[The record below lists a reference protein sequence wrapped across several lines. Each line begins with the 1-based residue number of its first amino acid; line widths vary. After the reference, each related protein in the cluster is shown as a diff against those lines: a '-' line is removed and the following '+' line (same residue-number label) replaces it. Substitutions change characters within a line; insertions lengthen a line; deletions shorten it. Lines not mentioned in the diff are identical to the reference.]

1 MLLNLL
7 KFFSKFQ
14 IVLTL
19 CFLPFLS
26 FAQDDAKDTKLLF
39 QYNIK
44 KSNSKIVIDGEEGI
58 GEWDNLK
65 PIQQTYNHSPSDE
78 GLAKNRSE
86 IRLTHDDQKL
96 YIIAKL
102 YDNGTRVVQSLQRDS
117 DDAIWQSDSFVV
129 VLDPINKKQSGFLFG
144 VNAGGAEYDGS
155 LLVQP
160 SGTDYSPTWDLIWTS
175 KTKQYDGY
183 WIVEYAIPLSSLGYN
198 KGNLEWGIN
207 FIRRDMNEN
216 FFYTWTQFPLNFSSV
231 DVNYMGVLL
240 WGEIPDV
247 KTKSIFIKPYTALST
262 SKNNLAE
269 DRSTETEF
277 NAGGDIK
284 IGITKSINADITF
297 NPDFSNADVDDEVT
311 NITRFNIFLPERRE
325 FFTENAD
332 IFSNFGNSISP
343 FFSRRIG
350 LVNGQSIPIVY
361 GVRTTGNLTD
371 DLRLGAMNV
380 QTKREDDIDPQNN
393 TVAAVNYKVF
403 GRSQIKALFI
413 NRQGEDNDYGRNFGA
428 EYTFI
433 SKKGNL
439 NTTARFHKS
448 YANDENSGQYYAING
463 NYYTRSLGTGWNV
476 DVVNKDYNADLG
488 FTPRLFNFD
497 AENQVSVKRT
507 YTSLNPW
514 VRYRFYTK
522 KPESKVIYHAIR
534 TWNYWYLNGD
544 GSLNERENN
553 IAYDLRLKNTSAF
566 TATVSA
572 RKVNLLFQ
580 TNFLG
585 SDFDNL
591 PIDSYTF
598 TNGSLH
604 YRSDSRKRFRYSTT
618 VNYGEFYNGTKLTLN
633 TSVNLRYGNWGNF
646 SLSYNYNNINLPNNY
661 GDVELNLIKLKSL
674 LSFTNTLSLNNT
686 VQYNSQSTNFSVF
699 SRLQWRY
706 SPLSDIFLIYN
717 QNNNTEG
724 FDLRNRSIIL
734 KMTHRFGV

>member
-1 MLLNLL
+1 MKLSNKL
-7 KFFSKFQ
+7 KPLVFL
-14 IVLTL
+14 ILVLMA
-19 CFLPFLS
+19 S
-26 FAQDDAKDTKLLF
+26 YVYAQEDAQDTKLLF

-44 KSNSKIVIDGEEGI
+44 KSNSKIIIDGEESI
-58 GEWDNLK
+58 GEWDNFK

-78 GLAKNRSE
+78 GLAKSKTE

-102 YDNGTRVVQSLQRDS
+102 YDNGTRVVQSLERDS
-117 DDAIWQSDSFVV
+117 EDAIWQSDAFVV
-129 VLDPINKKQSGFLFG
+129 VLDPINKKQSGFIFG
-144 VNAGGAEYDGS
+144 VNAGGAEFDGN

-160 SGTDYSPTWDLIWTS
+160 NGTDYSSTWDLIWTS
-175 KTKQYDGY
+175 KTKQYNDY

-198 KGNLEWGIN
+198 KDNLEWGIN
-207 FIRRDMNEN
+207 FVRRDMSEN
-216 FFYTWTQFPLNFSSV
+216 FFYTWTQFPLNFASV
-231 DVNYMGVLL
+231 DVNYMGALV
-240 WGEIPDV
+240 WDEIPDV
-247 KTKSIFIKPYTALST
+247 KTKSIFIKPYTTLAT

-269 DRSTETEF
+269 DTSTETKF

-332 IFSNFGNSISP
+332 VFSNFGSGIRP

-350 LVNGQSIPIVY
+350 LVNGQSIPIIY
-361 GVRTTGNLTD
+361 GVRATGNLTD
-371 DLRLGAMNV
+371 DLRIGAMNV
-380 QTKREDDIDPQNN
+380 QTKREDDIAPQNN

-403 GRSQIKALFI
+403 DRSQVKALFI
-413 NRQGEDNDYGRNFGA
+413 NRQGKDGDYGRNLGL
-428 EYTFI
+428 EYTFL

-448 YANDENSGQYYAING
+448 YSDGEESGHYYAING
-463 NYYTRSLGTGWNV
+463 NYYTRTFGSGWNI
-476 DVVNKDYNADLG
+476 DVVNKDFSADLG
-488 FTPRLFNFD
+488 FTPRLFNYD
-497 AENQVSVKRT
+497 AENQVSVKKT
-507 YTSLNPW
+507 YASLNPW
-514 VRYRFYTK
+514 LRYRFYTK
-522 KPESKVIYHAIR
+522 KPENKIIYHALR

-544 GSLNERENN
+544 GSLNERQNN
-553 IAYDLRLKNTSAF
+553 IAYDIRFKNTSAF
-566 TATVSA
+566 TATVSTN
-572 RKVNLLFQ
+572 KINLLFQ

-585 SDFDNL
+585 SEFDNL
-591 PIDSYTF
+591 PIESYDF
-598 TNGSLH
+598 TSGSLH
-604 YRSDSRKRFRYSTT
+604 YRSDSRKRLKYSTT
-618 VNYGEFYNGTKLTLN
+618 VTYGEFYNGKKLTLN
-633 TSVNLRYGNWGNF
+633 ASTNLRFGNWGNF
-646 SLSYNYNNINLPNNY
+646 SLSYNYNKINLPDNF
-661 GDVELNLIKLKSL
+661 GDVELNLVKLKSL

-724 FDLRNRSIIL
+724 FDLRNRSLIL
-734 KMTHRFGV
+734 KITYRFGV